1 MRTVLNSVNIILK
14 SIAWLIV
21 SVLILMAAVGYMTV
35 TSVVWSISPL
45 AGMGL
50 LIFGLAVIA
59 MVAYS

>member
-14 SIAWLIV
+14 SIAWLITAM
-21 SVLILMAAVGYMTV
+21 LILLAALGYMAV
-35 TSVVWSISPL
+35 VSVVWAINPI

>member
-1 MRTVLNSVNIILK
+1 MRTVLSSVNIILK
-14 SIAWLIV
+14 AIAWLITA
-21 SVLILMAAVGYMTV
+21 VLILLAALGYMAV
-35 TSVVWSISPL
+35 VSVVWAINPI